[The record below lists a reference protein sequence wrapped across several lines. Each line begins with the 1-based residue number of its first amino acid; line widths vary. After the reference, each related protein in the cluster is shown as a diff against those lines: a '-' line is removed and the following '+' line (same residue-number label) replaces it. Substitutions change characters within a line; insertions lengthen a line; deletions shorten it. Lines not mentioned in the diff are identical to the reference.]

1 MDNPSFISL
10 YPPIHIHQQDIQ
22 SCRSY
27 RFGGCVQGE
36 VSDGGPP
43 QLSLAEML
51 PPSWWTKEM
60 PKKHADITQ
69 KITMMMTESWQNLS
83 PFWNCS
89 IEPQKNQILI
99 LDHSEYMMKATMFEK
114 SVITILIYPNIKIP
128 TDCPPMH
135 GAILSFRNF
144 KIHHTS
150 SQPLC

>member
-1 MDNPSFISL
+1 MK
-10 YPPIHIHQQDIQ
+10 Y
-22 SCRSY
+22 
-27 RFGGCVQGE
+27 
-36 VSDGGPP
+36 

-89 IEPQKNQILI
+89 TDPQKNQILI

-128 TDCPPMH
+128 TDCPPM
-135 GAILSFRNF
+135 AQS
-144 KIHHTS
+144 
-150 SQPLC
+150 